1 MLKRLLYFMII
12 ITAVSSLAA
21 APQVTI
27 RRPGNGFVKK
37 RLVEITGR
45 ITGFSGSWAVM
56 VYNGISRRIGVRSGV
71 FKTKMVL
78 SRGDNLVEVIAR
90 EGKEVGRGR
99 VSFYAD
105 VPKCDLKIVLSWET
119 DRTDMDLW
127 VWDPGGEKVFYSHKT
142 SKVGGQLD
150 IDVTTG
156 YGPET
161 FTMKDA
167 VAGNYQIQVQNFN
180 PGKSP
185 VTRMRVD
192 VVLFEGTD
200 RETRKSYRIVSFRR
214 SEVLNVV
221 SFTITPGL
229 EFRLR

>member
-1 MLKRLLYFMII
+1 MLKRII
-12 ITAVSSLAA
+12 IVAVLTVALSPLAA
-21 APQVTI
+21 APKVTI
-27 RRPGNGFVKK
+27 NRPGNGFVKK
-37 RLVEITGR
+37 RLVEISGR

-56 VYNGISRRIGVRSGV
+56 VYNGISRRIGVRNGL

-90 EGKEVGRGR
+90 EGKEVGRGN
-99 VSFYAD
+99 VNFYAD

-180 PGKSP
+180 PRNSP

-200 RETRKSYRIVSFRR
+200 REMRKSYRVVSFRR

-221 SFTITPGL
+221 SFTITPAM
-229 EFRLR
+229 EFKLR